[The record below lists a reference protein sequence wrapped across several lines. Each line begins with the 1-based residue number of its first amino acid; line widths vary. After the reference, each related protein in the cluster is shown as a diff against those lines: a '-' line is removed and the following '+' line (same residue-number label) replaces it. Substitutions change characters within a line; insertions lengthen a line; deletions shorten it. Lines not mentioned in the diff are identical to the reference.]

1 MTKLLVSVRNA
12 SEALT
17 ALDAGV
23 DLIDIKEPDRGA
35 MGAADPATIA
45 AVVSTVADRV
55 PTSAALG
62 ELHSAGDLPASL
74 PVQLH
79 FAKLG
84 LAGCLHDKEWPTQ
97 WRAVIASLPA
107 GIAPVAVAYADFR
120 GAHAPEPWS
129 LLPLAHELGYHGL
142 LLDTFDKRGGGLGAC
157 FNSAD
162 LQRWI
167 EAVRSAGMMSV
178 VAGGLGLDDIA
189 DIAKLRPDYIGVRG
203 AACTEGRAGTVDAGR
218 IRALLQALGRKS
230 YSGSSSTFS
239 LRRESARNVVLPG

>member
-35 MGAADPATIA
+35 LGAADPATIA
-45 AVVSTVADRV
+45 AVVSAVADRV

-74 PVQLH
+74 PAQLH

-84 LAGCLHDKEWPTQ
+84 LAGCLHDSDWPTQ
-97 WRAVIASLPA
+97 WRAVMASLPS

-120 GAHAPEPWS
+120 SALAPEPWS
-129 LLPLAHELGYHGL
+129 LLPLARELGCRGL
-142 LLDTFDKRGGGLGAC
+142 LLDTFDKRGGGLGGS
-157 FNSAD
+157 FNRAD

-167 EAVRSAGMMSV
+167 AAVRSAGMMSV
-178 VAGGLGLDDIA
+178 IAGGLGLDDVA

-203 AACTEGRAGTVDAGR
+203 AACTGGRAGTVDAGR
-218 IRALLQALGRKS
+218 ILAMLQALGRKS
-230 YSGSSSTFS
+230 SLGSSSKFS
-239 LRRESARNVVLPG
+239 LRPEPARKVVLPG